1 MIWTRF
7 PLRGMVRAM
16 SRKISPL
23 IAVFAVMLCQS
34 ASALENVKFRR
45 LSIEDGLSQ
54 SSVETIVQDHEGFMW
69 IGTEDGLNRFDGYTF
84 KQYRHDPDDPSS
96 ISNNNVYRILADR
109 EGYLWVGTWTGGLNR
124 YDPRSESF
132 TRYTHDPDDPHS
144 ISSNRIRSIAQ
155 DSRGNLWIG
164 TRDAGLN
171 CLEPGSHRFLR
182 IRHDPDDEASLPSDN
197 VRCVSAAS
205 VDTLWI
211 ATNRGFSRYDVK
223 SGEFTHHRA
232 ESGNPGSPPSD
243 NVRHILEDRA
253 GILWL
258 STAGGLAAY
267 DPRQHLIT
275 SYPHDPA
282 DPAGIGTTNIRSV
295 FEDAQGRLWIGTNR
309 GGLIHYDR
317 RENLFQSYVY
327 DQSDPG
333 SLSNDSPHV
342 AYQDASGILWIGTFG
357 GGICTYDP
365 RRERFRPFRYDG
377 TDTNSLSSPI
387 VWTIAEGPGR
397 GLWFGTN
404 SEWLS
409 IYDRRTDRFERIRH
423 GRHDQ
428 AGRSYCR
435 ALFWDGQGLL
445 WIGGRHNSIETY
457 DPATGDFT
465 VLRHDG
471 SISGQAARNVR
482 AIYQG
487 TSGGV
492 WVGIGNGGLDHLDRA
507 TGVFTNFAHLP
518 DDPGSLS
525 NNVVISL
532 LQDSDGVYWVAT
544 SNGLNRLVFADD
556 TPEAISSG
564 RSLPEITRFLHDPDD
579 PQSIS
584 NSYVLSIHESA
595 DGDLWFGTMLG
606 LSRLRKGDRE
616 DPVFTRYFMKN
627 GLPSDVVYG
636 ILEDDDGRLWLSTN
650 FGISCFDPHTGE
662 FRNYDTRD
670 GLLVNEYNSGAY
682 TRTAA
687 GTFVFGG
694 VNGAN
699 EFHPDDLVDSSYRA
713 PIVLTGFN
721 VFEEPAAF
729 AESISDLEDVTLSY
743 RDNYF
748 SIEFASLDYSAS
760 DRNRY
765 AYKLE
770 GLDRDWTQAG
780 TRHFAG
786 YTHVDPGEYT
796 FMVKGTNGDGVW
808 NEDFASIRI
817 LITPPFW
824 KTWWFIGCLAIA
836 VGGGVAFLI
845 TFRVRQLLAIERLRG
860 KIAAD
865 LHDDIGAGLTE
876 ISIMGEIITQKL
888 PAESR
893 QLVVAETSR
902 IGTTARGL
910 ITSMS
915 DIVWLVSPQRD
926 SLYDL
931 ISRLSDSYQETMG
944 AANVRFRTQDLRS
957 LRSTR
962 LKMEHRQHLLLIF
975 KEAINN
981 SLKYSDCTEIS
992 LEARLQGKKLTVR
1005 LVDDGK
1011 GFDTTIESTG
1021 NGLPNMNERAR
1032 RMGGALT
1039 IRSSAAG
1046 GTLVE
1051 YSGSIG

>member
-1 MIWTRF
+1 MTCR
-7 PLRGMVRAM
+7 L
-16 SRKISPL
+16 SPL
-23 IAVFAVMLCQS
+23 IAVLTVMLCQS

-54 SSVETIVQDHEGFMW
+54 STVETIVQDHAGFMW

-84 KQYRHDPDDPSS
+84 RQYRHDPDDPSS
-96 ISNNNVYRILADR
+96 ISDNNIYRLLVDR
-109 EGYLWVGTWTGGLNR
+109 EGYLWVGTWSGGLNR

-132 TRYTHDPDDPHS
+132 TRYTHDPADPHS

-164 TRDAGLN
+164 TRDAGIN
-171 CLEPGSHRFLR
+171 CLEPGSFRFLR

-205 VDTLWI
+205 ADTLWI
-211 ATNRGFSRYDVK
+211 ATNRGFSRYLLK
-223 SGEFTHHRA
+223 SGEFAHHRA
-232 ESGNPGSPPSD
+232 GSGDPGSPPSD
-243 NVRHILEDRA
+243 NVRHILEDRS
-253 GILWL
+253 GMLWL
-258 STAGGLAAY
+258 STNGGLAAFHPQSGLVTY
-267 DPRQHLIT
+267 
-275 SYPHDPA
+275 YPHDPA
-282 DPAGIGTTNIRSV
+282 DPTGTGTVNIKSV
-295 FEDAQGRLWIGTNR
+295 FEDAQGRLWISTNR
-309 GGLIHYDR
+309 GGLVHLDR
-317 RENLFQSYVY
+317 HENVFQSFFY

-333 SLSNDSPHV
+333 SLSNNSPHV
-342 AYQDASGILWIGTFG
+342 TFQDNSGVLWVGTFG

-365 RRERFRPFRYDG
+365 RRERFLPLRYDAS
-377 TDTNSLSSPI
+377 DTNSLSAPI
-387 VWTIAEGPGR
+387 VWSITEGPDR
-397 GLWFGTN
+397 KLWFGTN
-404 SEWLS
+404 AKWLS
-409 IYDRRTDRFERIRH
+409 AYDRSTDRFERIRH
-423 GRHDQ
+423 CRYDHRGN
-428 AGRSYCR
+428 GFCR
-435 ALFWDGQGLL
+435 ALLWDDRGLL
-445 WIGGRHNSIETY
+445 WIGGRNNSVETY
-457 DPATGDFT
+457 DPVTGDFRL
-465 VLRHDG
+465 LRHDETASG
-471 SISGQAARNVR
+471 SAARNVR
-482 AIYQG
+482 KIYES
-487 TSGGV
+487 TAGGI
-492 WVGIGNGGLDHLDRA
+492 WISIGGGGLDHLDRT
-507 TGVFTNFAHLP
+507 TGITTNFTHLP

-525 NNVVISL
+525 TNIVISL

-544 SNGLNRLVFADD
+544 SNGLNRLVFDD
-556 TPEAISSG
+556 DSPEAISSG
-564 RSLPEITRFLHDPDD
+564 RSVPVITRFHHEPDD
-579 PQSIS
+579 PQSLS
-584 NSYVLSIHESA
+584 NDYVVSIHESA

-606 LSRLRKGDRE
+606 LSRLHRGDRE

-650 FGISCFDPHTGE
+650 FGISCFDPDTE
-662 FRNYDTRD
+662 VFRNYDSRD

-687 GTFVFGG
+687 GSFVFGG

-721 VFEEPAAF
+721 VFEEPAVL
-729 AESISDLEDVTLSY
+729 AESITGLEEITLSY

-748 SIEFASLDYSAS
+748 SIEFAALDYSSS

-780 TRHFAG
+780 TRHYAG

-796 FMVKGTNGDGVW
+796 FMVRGTNGDGVW
-808 NEDFASIRI
+808 NEDHASIRI
-817 LITPPFW
+817 IITPPFW
-824 KTWWFIGCLAIA
+824 RTWWFIGCLALA
-836 VGGGVAFLI
+836 ACGAVAFPI
-845 TFRVRQLLAIERLRG
+845 VFRVRQLLKIERLRSR
-860 KIAAD
+860 IAAD

-888 PAESR
+888 PSESSE
-893 QLVVAETSR
+893 LVLAETSR
-902 IGTTARGL
+902 IKATARDL

-915 DIVWLVSPQRD
+915 DIVWLVSPKRD

-931 ISRLSDSYQETMG
+931 VSRLSGSARDTLE
-944 AANVRFRTQDLRS
+944 AADVRFRTQDLRS
-957 LRSTR
+957 LQSTR

-981 SLKYSDCTEIS
+981 SLKYGDCSEIS
-992 LEARLQGKKLTVR
+992 LEVALQGKKLTVR

-1011 GFDTTIESTG
+1011 GFDTSLESTG
-1021 NGLPNMNERAR
+1021 NGLHNMSERAR

-1039 IRSSAAG
+1039 IRSSAG
-1046 GTLVE
+1046 DGTVVE
-1051 YSGSIG
+1051 YSGSIR